1 MKIKYNILSL
11 GIFLKSVLFIDTILC
26 TDYSWYSNFRYRLK
40 NDTSEDVIKNTISSS
55 SELRT
60 RLGLKIIKNNA
71 MGHFV
76 LQDSRTLGE
85 PKNNSGITRETLP
98 VFFHQAYFNLKL
110 NKYNL
115 TIGRFELAFGNQRI
129 IAKNNWNNVG
139 RSFEGVLLKGHY
151 EILDLYYHAFSLP
164 LHEQI
169 SNYHDNS
176 KDNWLSGLYL
186 SKYFTTNPGNK
197 LSTEAYYMFSQD
209 STEKYSY
216 NMFGSRMEMN
226 WNTLLVESEFAF
238 QLNDSINA
246 NLFSINFGFQP
257 KKYKFFNNIT
267 VGFEQ
272 VSGNDTTTLDKE
284 EGFSKYFGARHKH
297 HGFYDYKEHK
307 KYFGHLHDGLNEINV
322 KTNMDIL
329 KRTNLLIALHNFRS
343 AVKNIHYGNEV
354 DFIFKTKHN
363 DEFSSEIG
371 SVFYFPDQGNE
382 KTLPFFYLMITAN
395 F

>member
-1 MKIKYNILSL
+1 MKVKNNILSL
-11 GIFLKSVLFIDTILC
+11 GIFLKSILFIDTILC
-26 TDYSWYSNFRYRLK
+26 TDYTWYSNFRYRLK
-40 NDTSEDVIKNTISSS
+40 NDTSEDVIKNKISSS

-60 RLGLKIIKNNA
+60 RLGLKIINENA

-76 LQDSRTLGE
+76 IQDSRTVGE
-85 PKNNSGITRETLP
+85 SKNNSGITGQTLP

-110 NKYNL
+110 NKHSL

-139 RSFEGVLLKGHY
+139 RSFEGVLLKGHN
-151 EILDLYYHAFSLP
+151 EILDLNYHAFSLP
-164 LHEQI
+164 LHEHI
-169 SNYHDNS
+169 SNHHDNS
-176 KDNWLSGLYL
+176 KDNWLSGVYL
-186 SKYFTTNPGNK
+186 NKYFTAEPGNK

-216 NMFGSRMEMN
+216 NMFGSRIEVN
-226 WNTLLVESEFAF
+226 WNLLLLESEFAF

-257 KKYKFFNNIT
+257 EKYKFFNSIT

-272 VSGNDTTTLDKE
+272 VSGDDTTTLDKE

-307 KYFGHLHDGLNEINV
+307 KYFGHLHDGLNEINI
-322 KTNMDIL
+322 KTNFKLM
-329 KRTNLLIALHNFRS
+329 NYSSLLIAFHNFTS
-343 AVKNIHYGNEV
+343 SYKKEKYGSEF
-354 DFIFKTKHN
+354 DFILKTRHN
-363 DEFSSEIG
+363 KQLSSELG
-371 SVFYFPDQGNE
+371 VCLYQEE
-382 KTLPFFYLMITAN
+382 KNKNNILPFLYLSLNVSI
-395 F
+395 

>member
-1 MKIKYNILSL
+1 M
-11 GIFLKSVLFIDTILC
+11 FIDTILC

-238 QLNDSINA
+238 QLNDSIKA

-257 KKYKFFNNIT
+257 KKHQFFNSIT

>member
-11 GIFLKSVLFIDTILC
+11 GIFLKSILFIDTILC

-238 QLNDSINA
+238 QLNDSIKA

-257 KKYKFFNNIT
+257 KKHQFFNSIT

-343 AVKNIHYGNEV
+343 AVKNIHYGNEM

>member
-26 TDYSWYSNFRYRLK
+26 TDFSWYSNFRYRLK

-85 PKNNSGITRETLP
+85 PKNNSGITGETLP

-226 WNTLLVESEFAF
+226 WNALLVESEFAF

-246 NLFSINFGFQP
+246 NLFSINFGFRT
-257 KKYKFFNNIT
+257 KKHQFFNSIT

-272 VSGNDTTTLDKE
+272 VSGDDTTTLDKE

-329 KRTNLLIALHNFRS
+329 KRTNLLVALHNFRS

-363 DEFSSEIG
+363 DEVSSEIG
-371 SVFYFPDQGNE
+371 SIFYFPDQGNK

>member
-110 NKYNL
+110 KKYSL

-238 QLNDSINA
+238 QLNDSIKA

-257 KKYKFFNNIT
+257 KKHQFFNSIT

>member
-216 NMFGSRMEMN
+216 NMFGSRIEMN

-238 QLNDSINA
+238 QLNDSIKA

-257 KKYKFFNNIT
+257 KKHQFFNSIT

>member
-238 QLNDSINA
+238 QLNDSIKA

-257 KKYKFFNNIT
+257 KKHQFFNSIT